1 MEKLKQIYQ
10 YIKNNKLYI
19 TVMIIGSIMFIIHMN
34 GVVLYADDF
43 GLGVTSKGGIS
54 EIFKYFTNNYMNWG
68 GGLTCLIASMFLMF
82 DISIWKIFQCAI
94 VILTVILATR
104 MITYKDKKHK
114 ALVSTIIWTCLYI
127 LNIVISREVLYWL
140 DGGLA
145 YEFTAFQIFLY
156 FYYLYTRMILKINK
170 KYDKILLSIV
180 AFFAGWSSAQTG
192 PLVVII
198 PILLM
203 IWQKFIQKEKIS
215 KFYYITTI
223 IGIIGFAI
231 FYFAPGNSARMLTF
245 KEYASYNLIQR
256 IFYRVECIYGQ
267 MFNFIKYKFISIPFY
282 MLVLIG
288 LNAVIGL
295 KLFNKEENKTK
306 KILAYTTSIIQIGYI
321 VLCLVVSLNIPKLDW
336 LADLVVNFK
345 NILYAQRDGVLTLQM
360 FIPYIITT
368 IVMISTV
375 IESYLICLKKKDPF
389 LVITIISALIM
400 QVIMVMAPYSP
411 LRTTYYTIMFYWFAI
426 AYLIKHAYIEK
437 SGIVLIFILPI
448 AIYNLVLACMILI
461 AYILIKIFAPLD
473 SSDVIKIE
481 ISIVICVMLI
491 VALINYITILKNYY
505 INKNIYYENIRIIEE
520 YKKNNSNEK
529 ELYLNSPINEMYGF
543 TPMVGTDWV
552 EDAVKDYF
560 ELDKEVILKAK
571 EVK

>member
-34 GVVLYADDF
+34 EVVLYADDF
-43 GLGVTSKGGIS
+43 GLGVISKGGIS
-54 EIFKYFTNNYMNWG
+54 EIFKYFTNNYMSWG

-170 KYDKILLSIV
+170 KYDKILLPIV

-203 IWQKFIQKEKIS
+203 IWKKFILKEKIS

-231 FYFAPGNSARMLTF
+231 FYFAPGNNARMLTSF
-245 KEYASYNLIQR
+245 KGYASCNLIQK

-267 MFNFIKYKFISIPFY
+267 MFNFIKYRFISIPFY
-282 MLVLIG
+282 LLVLIG

-306 KILAYTTSIIQIGYI
+306 KILAYTTSIIQI
-321 VLCLVVSLNIPKLDW
+321 
-336 LADLVVNFK
+336 
-345 NILYAQRDGVLTLQM
+345 
-360 FIPYIITT
+360 
-368 IVMISTV
+368 
-375 IESYLICLKKKDPF
+375 
-389 LVITIISALIM
+389 
-400 QVIMVMAPYSP
+400 
-411 LRTTYYTIMFYWFAI
+411 
-426 AYLIKHAYIEK
+426 
-437 SGIVLIFILPI
+437 
-448 AIYNLVLACMILI
+448 
-461 AYILIKIFAPLD
+461 
-473 SSDVIKIE
+473 
-481 ISIVICVMLI
+481 
-491 VALINYITILKNYY
+491 
-505 INKNIYYENIRIIEE
+505 
-520 YKKNNSNEK
+520 
-529 ELYLNSPINEMYGF
+529 
-543 TPMVGTDWV
+543 
-552 EDAVKDYF
+552 
-560 ELDKEVILKAK
+560 
-571 EVK
+571 